1 MKSILLYTG
10 TLIFRTVGCFTSKK
24 WLVIWFWIELKSLA
38 LIPIIRSKVKSRS
51 IESTTKYFLFQ
62 AIGRV
67 VLLLGVLLRLFVN
80 GTILIEGDYRVF
92 RISII
97 IVAVALKMGIF
108 PKHYWFVD
116 VMQGV
121 KLMTGFFLSIISKIV
136 PLYVIII
143 IRKSSKRILYLFIG
157 TISVIVGSSFGIQ
170 QTQLRK
176 LIALSSVAHLGWMII
191 LFSTTHKGTLG
202 ALIFVSYILMT
213 LPLFWIGKKFSLEN
227 LSKTSRVKIMRT
239 VSLLMII
246 RILSMAGFPPLL
258 GFFYKW
264 VMLSFISKKGNYLV
278 VFLLIGARLLSLFF
292 YIQLCIRF
300 YFKIW
305 PKTKTLLVR
314 EYFSHQRIFFFTRIV
329 ILSKVLVCL
338 AVWYLPILSV
348 KWSI

>member
-1 MKSILLYTG
+1 MNSILLYTG
-10 TLIFRTVGCFTSKK
+10 TLIFSTVGCFTSKN
-24 WLVIWFWIELKSLA
+24 WLVIWFWIELNSLA
-38 LIPIIRSKVKSRS
+38 LIPIISSNVNSRS

-62 AIGRV
+62 AIGSV

-80 GTILIEGDYRVF
+80 GTILIEGDYSVF
-92 RISII
+92 SISII

-108 PKHYWFVD
+108 PNHYWFVD

-121 KLMTGFFLSIISKIV
+121 NLMTGFFLSIISKIV
-136 PLYVIII
+136 PLYVIIVI
-143 IRKSSKRILYLFIG
+143 SNSSNSILYLFIG

-191 LFSTTHKGTLG
+191 LFSTTHNGTLG

-213 LPLFWIGKKFSLEN
+213 LPLFWIGNKFSLEN
-227 LSKTSRVKIMRT
+227 LSKTSSVNIMST

-246 RILSMAGFPPLL
+246 SILSMAGFPPLL

-264 VMLSFISKKGNYLV
+264 VMLSFISNNGNYLV
-278 VFLLIGARLLSLFF
+278 VFLLIGASLLSLFF
-292 YIQLCIRF
+292 YIQLCISF
-300 YFKIW
+300 YFNIW
-305 PKTKTLLVR
+305 PKTKTLLVS
-314 EYFSHQRIFFFTRIV
+314 EYFSHQSIFFFTSIV
-329 ILSKVLVCL
+329 ILSNVLVCL

-348 KWSI
+348 NWSI